1 MALNEVYTRAKEYFN
16 PPPSL
21 VPKNSFQSLRF
32 LRWDLLSG
40 AVMTPIAF
48 VFALSISN
56 IAHMTL
62 MSGVMIGILACI
74 MMRILGGTYL
84 CIAGAAAA
92 LAPILAEA
100 VDKLGGGNLAL
111 GQQLVSAVIL
121 TAGIGMLLIGVLRL
135 ARFTSV
141 VSHAVVA
148 GSILGPIGLTI
159 WVKQIPRFYGVDFA
173 DKSLSGIA
181 KEVVSLQHLDQ
192 VNWVLMTIG
201 LVTLA
206 VILLHC
212 FIQKRLARSSSP
224 LKSIFGVLPPQ
235 FFATGA
241 ALLMGYFVV
250 MGHGDYIQLPDHP
263 FEGHIDFGWVA
274 IKHIWDNPDLWQ
286 QYGVSSLKLT
296 MVDTIEICATVYG
309 IDMLDK
315 YRRASNPNK
324 VLIAMAW
331 SNIIGSTL
339 TPVHTQSAIPG
350 GIKSSTSAFLGTK
363 TLNAALFCALF
374 MLLSVA
380 NPSARSVINHMPL
393 VALSAIIAY
402 TGWKLCA
409 PAAWMH
415 FYKMGQDPFIVF
427 ASGFVLSVATGE
439 ILIGFFA
446 AIAIEFVLSYLRV
459 YHTAQRHAHAGVET
473 TPRAVF
479 KKIFRNPV
487 VSTMMKEDGTF
498 YVKLDGPLTTFN
510 RRHLP
515 VCHDGAREV
524 FVDASHP
531 EVTFI
536 DYSTEGLFSQ
546 LRKSCCGKGHFKLYG
561 FNPASRKGGHGSGLV
576 RYERRYT
583 QPGDDVGLGRR
594 GSDQMLAQE
603 QRS

>member
-1 MALNEVYTRAKEYFN
+1 MALNDVYTSAVEYFN

-62 MSGVMIGILACI
+62 MSGIMIGILACI
-74 MMRILGGTYL
+74 IMRILGGTYL

-100 VDKLGGGNLAL
+100 VDKLGGGNLVL

-148 GSILGPIGLTI
+148 GSIHGPIGLSI
-159 WVKQIPRFYGVDFA
+159 WVKQIPSFYGVHFA
-173 DKSLSGIA
+173 DNTLSGIVRD
-181 KEVVSLQHLDQ
+181 VVTLKHLDQ
-192 VNWVLMTIG
+192 INWVLMTIG

-206 VILLHC
+206 VILCHS
-212 FIQKRLARSSSP
+212 FIQKRLVHSSSP
-224 LKSIFGVLPPQ
+224 LKTIFGVLPPQ
-235 FFATGA
+235 LFATGA

-250 MGHGDYIQLPDHP
+250 MGHGNYIQLPDHP
-263 FEGHIDFGWVA
+263 FEGHTDFGWVA

-286 QYGVSSLKLT
+286 QYGISSLKLT

-324 VLIAMAW
+324 VLVAMAL

-339 TPVHTQSAIPG
+339 TPVHTQSANPG

-374 MLLSVA
+374 MLFSVA

-402 TGWKLCA
+402 TGWRLCA

-415 FYKMGQDPFIVF
+415 FYKMGRDPFIVF
-427 ASGFVLSVATGE
+427 AGGFVLSAATGE
-439 ILIGFFA
+439 ILIGFFS

-459 YHTAQRHAHAGVET
+459 YHTAQRHVHAGVET
-473 TPRAVF
+473 NPMAVF

-487 VSTMMKEDGTF
+487 VSAEMKEDGTF
-498 YVKLDGPLTTFN
+498 FVKLNGPLTTFN

-515 VCHDGAREV
+515 VCPEGAREL
-524 FVDASHP
+524 FIDASHP

-536 DYSTEGLFSQ
+536 DYSTEGLFRQ
-546 LRKSCCGKGHFKLYG
+546 LRESCCGKGHFKLYG
-561 FNPASRKGGHGSGLV
+561 FKPASRRGGHGSGLV
-576 RYERRYT
+576 SYERRGEQIGTYVARCRRT
-583 QPGDDVGLGRR
+583 GGQGL
-594 GSDQMLAQE
+594 A
-603 QRS
+603 